1 MATQLL
7 TSYSQVVSSNNS
19 NSAGNNKNYS
29 SSTYFD
35 NRDDVNLIDSSMT
48 ETLAFKYDF
57 KDEKQAIKE
66 YEDWQKDVIERK
78 EQVATLKEILGF
90 DFDGN
95 SAFGTNSNSTTNN
108 KRSSADTQQERPSQ
122 QQFNV
127 NNIIPTITG
136 TINNTMG
143 AISGRFQGNN
153 LVKTDNDESFSS
165 KMNDDPDYDASK
177 VRRFREYTGATEA
190 KATEFLK
197 SFDWEVDTA
206 VKHYFDQ

>member
-19 NSAGNNKNYS
+19 NSTGSNKNNS

-35 NRDDVNLIDSSMT
+35 NRHDVNLIDSSMT
-48 ETLAFKYDF
+48 ETLAFKYEF
-57 KDEKQAIKE
+57 NDEKQAIKE
-66 YEDWQKDVIERK
+66 YKDWQKDMIERK

-95 SAFGTNSNSTTNN
+95 SASGTNNNSSEYNN
-108 KRSSADTQQERPSQ
+108 SSSANTQQERPSR

-127 NNIIPTITG
+127 NNIIPAITG
-136 TINNTMG
+136 TINDTMG

-153 LVKTDNDESFSS
+153 VVRSDNDESFSS
-165 KMNDDPDYDASK
+165 KMNNDPEYDASK